1 MIVLRKQP
9 CVRIIGGV
17 TFFPGLNGD
26 VPEKV
31 MKEISFQQEVELG
44 IMEILSKDKGFVE
57 IEQPKIDDIDEQ
69 IVSAVLAS
77 KSNQAIKL
85 VRNTL
90 KIKTIEALAERE
102 TRPPVLATIEEQ
114 RKLLFVELK
123 TEPKKEEEKF

>member
-1 MIVLRKQP
+1 
-9 CVRIIGGV
+9 
-17 TFFPGLNGD
+17 
-26 VPEKV
+26 

-102 TRPPVLATIEEQ
+102 TRPPVLAAIEEQ